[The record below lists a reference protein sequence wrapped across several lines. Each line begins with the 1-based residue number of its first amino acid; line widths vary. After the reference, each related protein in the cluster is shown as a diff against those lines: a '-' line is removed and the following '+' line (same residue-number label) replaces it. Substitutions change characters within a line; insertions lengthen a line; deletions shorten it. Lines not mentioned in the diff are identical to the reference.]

1 MPLLHCSNC
10 HHEWESASF
19 NESCDWCGAVS
30 YVLTK
35 KNPLEK
41 MLDRIKQLGGIEN
54 FLKGSKNA
62 NNKIR

>member
-1 MPLLHCSNC
+1 MPLLHCSKC

-30 YVLTK
+30 YVLTE

-41 MLDRIKQLGGIEN
+41 MLDRIKEIGIAK
-54 FLKGSKNA
+54 FLKGSKDA
-62 NNKIR
+62 NDTIRS